1 MMRLPRFRYLAPKT
15 AAEAVKMLSEEG
27 PGAMVVAGGT
37 DLYPNMKRRHQTPKT
52 LIGLRG
58 VKELRGVNGTHLRP
72 NTTLTELEETSDI
85 RENYSALWK
94 AVHSISTPILRNMGT
109 IGGNVLLDT
118 RCNYYNQN
126 YEWRRGINFCLKC
139 DGDTCWVATSSKIC
153 LAVNSSDTAPVL
165 CALGA
170 KLKFQST
177 GGERVLEAKD
187 LYQKDGID
195 YLKKK
200 PDELLT
206 DIELPAVNG
215 WKATYW
221 KLRRREAFDFPVLG
235 VATALWMDGETVRD
249 AKIWLGAVASSPIE
263 AVDSQ
268 NAIIGKKLTDEA
280 IAEAAMAAFKPAKPM
295 DNTDYAF
302 HWRKEMVRH
311 YVQGTLEEL
320 RSS

>member
-1 MMRLPRFRYLAPKT
+1 MMRLPKFRYLAPKST
-15 AAEAVKMLSEEG
+15 AEAVKMLAEEG
-27 PGAMVVAGGT
+27 PEAMVVAGGT

-58 VKELRGVNGTHLRP
+58 VKELRGINGTHLGP
-72 NTTLTELEETSDI
+72 NTTLTEIEETPDI
-85 RENYSALWK
+85 EKNYSALWK
-94 AVHSISTPILRNMGT
+94 AVHSISTPVLRNMGT

-118 RCNYYNQN
+118 RCTYYNQN

-153 LAVNSSDTAPVL
+153 LAVNSSDSATVL

-170 KLKFQST
+170 KLKFESAE
-177 GGERVLEAKD
+177 GDRVVEAKD

-195 YLKKK
+195 YIKKQ
-200 PDELLT
+200 PNELLT
-206 DIELPAVNG
+206 DIELPTVNG

-221 KLRRREAFDFPVLG
+221 KLRRRGAFDFPVMG
-235 VATALWMDGETVRD
+235 VASALWMDGDTVKD
-249 AKIWLGAVASSPIE
+249 AKIYLGAVASSPLE

-268 NAIIGKKLTDEA
+268 NAIIGKKLTDEV
-280 IAEAAMAAFKPAKPM
+280 IAEAAQAAFKPAKPM

-302 HWRKEMVRH
+302 HWRKEMVKH
-311 YVQGTLEEL
+311 YVKGTLEEL
-320 RSS
+320 RG